1 MSAIQNDSSN
11 DVQLFQSMQNEADKI
26 RKLIKKTQDNLVKFK
41 FDLNLNL
48 ILFILITFVLV
59 VFLIIVINDL
69 FNILSLYLK
78 KKRFVSKSDKYKN
91 RDDYESYNNP
101 LIVEKNELDEIESN
115 IMIQKKNQN
124 SNFDKIREFKKA
136 NNLPTSDKVEAQ
148 VDLTVLN
155 QNFDDYHY
163 DKSKNGFSFWEMLI
177 MPPDFSQL
185 VTKKENVKPYIQ
197 F

>member
-1 MSAIQNDSSN
+1 M
-11 DVQLFQSMQNEADKI
+11 
-26 RKLIKKTQDNLVKFK
+26 
-41 FDLNLNL
+41 
-48 ILFILITFVLV
+48 
-59 VFLIIVINDL
+59 
-69 FNILSLYLK
+69 
-78 KKRFVSKSDKYKN
+78 
-91 RDDYESYNNP
+91 
-101 LIVEKNELDEIESN
+101 IVEKNELDEIESN

-124 SNFDKIREFKKA
+124 SKFDKIREFKRA
-136 NNLPTSDKVEAQ
+136 NNIPTSEKVEAQ

-185 VTKKENVKPYIQ
+185 VTKKDNVKPYIQ